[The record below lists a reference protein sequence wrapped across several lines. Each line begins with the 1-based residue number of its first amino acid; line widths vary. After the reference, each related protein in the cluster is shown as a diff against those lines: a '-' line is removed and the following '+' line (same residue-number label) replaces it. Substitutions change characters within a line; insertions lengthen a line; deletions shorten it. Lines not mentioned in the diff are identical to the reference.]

1 MEAYCLNSKLVD
13 NNKEYTVK
21 TTNNVQSGTVSSEVF
36 VNGDLADTIKFP
48 TPEHIDQDEIEA
60 FIELTHLNK
69 KKELELLLSA
79 YHHTLNSK
87 KPKML
92 YHLGLAFYYKRF
104 YVEALDLF
112 KRTLKC
118 DSEFNN
124 GYKYLS
130 MTHLKLGNNRDAM
143 KAAEKAIFLKPE
155 YADYRNCLGEVFLA
169 NGKYED
175 ALDEFKK
182 ATEINLYY
190 GDAYFNLGLTNVL
203 VAQKIEDT
211 NISKLI
217 NSALDYFKKALMTDP
232 EYNLELVD
240 KGQKALE
247 SSDLIGAYDIF
258 TQAKYEN
265 KERKRYKTAPL
276 HMKYVIHPDLV
287 TEGIVSDRISY
298 LKKEIKHNPSYV
310 DLYSELATCY
320 LNQSILNW
328 RKGID
333 LFKQALEIKPELT
346 KFDDYAE
353 EAKKASSVIEH
364 VVNNIT
370 EKD

>member
-21 TTNNVQSGTVSSEVF
+21 TTSNIQSGTVSSEVF

-60 FIELTHLNK
+60 FIETTHQNK

-79 YHHTLNSK
+79 YHQTLDSK

-112 KRTLKC
+112 KRTIKC
-118 DSEFNN
+118 NPDFNN

-130 MTHLKLGNNRDAM
+130 MTHLKLGNNRDAL
-143 KAAEKAIFLKPE
+143 KTIEKAITLKPE

-169 NGKYED
+169 NGKYEE
-175 ALDEFKK
+175 ALEEFKR

-190 GDAYFNLGLTNVL
+190 GDAYFNLGLTYIL
-203 VAQKIEDT
+203 IAQKLTDAEA
-211 NISKLI
+211 SELI
-217 NSALDYFKKALMTDP
+217 NWTLDYLKKALMTDP

-240 KGQKALE
+240 RGQKALE
-247 SSDLIGAYDIF
+247 NRNLIGAYDLF
-258 TQAKYEN
+258 SQAKYEN
-265 KERKRYKTAPL
+265 KERKRYKTSPL
-276 HMKYVIHPDLV
+276 HMKYVIHPDLISEDII
-287 TEGIVSDRISY
+287 TDRISY
-298 LKKEIKHNPSYV
+298 LENELKYNPSYV

-333 LFKQALEIKPELT
+333 LFNQALEIKPALT
-346 KFDDYAE
+346 KFDDYAK